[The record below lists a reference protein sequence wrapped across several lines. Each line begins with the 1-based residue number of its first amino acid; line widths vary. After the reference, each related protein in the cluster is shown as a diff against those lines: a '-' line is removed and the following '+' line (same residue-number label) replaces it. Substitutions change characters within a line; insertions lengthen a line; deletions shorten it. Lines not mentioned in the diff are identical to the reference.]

1 MEFEDYGCFLFIAFF
16 LVFRHFIF
24 MNGEQQ
30 KKTTELYGQDME
42 LLGEDLAK
50 SNASLGVDA
59 KNDQLGV
66 EAIEAMKSLVKNDQS
81 DSN

>member
-1 MEFEDYGCFLFIAFF
+1 
-16 LVFRHFIF
+16 
-24 MNGEQQ
+24 MNGKQQ

-42 LLGEDLAK
+42 LLGEDLVK
-50 SNASLGVDA
+50 SNASLGVEA
-59 KNDQLGV
+59 KNDELGV

>member
-1 MEFEDYGCFLFIAFF
+1 M
-16 LVFRHFIF
+16 FRHFIF
-24 MNGEQQ
+24 MNDEQQ

-50 SNASLGVDA
+50 SNASLGVEA
-59 KNDQLGV
+59 KNDELGV

>member
-1 MEFEDYGCFLFIAFF
+1 
-16 LVFRHFIF
+16 

-30 KKTTELYGQDME
+30 KKTTDLYGKDME

-50 SNASLGVDA
+50 SNASLGVEA
-59 KNDQLGV
+59 KNDELGV

>member
-1 MEFEDYGCFLFIAFF
+1 
-16 LVFRHFIF
+16 

-50 SNASLGVDA
+50 SNASLGVEA
-59 KNDQLGV
+59 KNNELGV
-66 EAIEAMKSLVKNDQS
+66 EAIEAMKSLVKNDKS

>member
-1 MEFEDYGCFLFIAFF
+1 
-16 LVFRHFIF
+16 
-24 MNGEQQ
+24 MNGAQQ

-50 SNASLGVDA
+50 SNASLGVEA
-59 KNDQLGV
+59 KNDELGV

>member
-1 MEFEDYGCFLFIAFF
+1 
-16 LVFRHFIF
+16 
-24 MNGEQQ
+24 MNGKQQ
-30 KKTTELYGQDME
+30 KKKTELYGQDME

-50 SNASLGVDA
+50 SNASLGVEA
-59 KNDQLGV
+59 KNDELGV

>member
-1 MEFEDYGCFLFIAFF
+1 
-16 LVFRHFIF
+16 
-24 MNGEQQ
+24 MNGERQ

-50 SNASLGVDA
+50 SNASLGVEA
-59 KNDQLGV
+59 KNDELGL

>member
-1 MEFEDYGCFLFIAFF
+1 
-16 LVFRHFIF
+16 
-24 MNGEQQ
+24 MNGERQ

-50 SNASLGVDA
+50 SNASLGVEA
-59 KNDQLGV
+59 KNDELGV

-81 DSN
+81 DSH

>member
-1 MEFEDYGCFLFIAFF
+1 
-16 LVFRHFIF
+16 
-24 MNGEQQ
+24 MNDEQQ

-50 SNASLGVDA
+50 NNASLGVEA
-59 KNDQLGV
+59 KNDELGV

>member
-1 MEFEDYGCFLFIAFF
+1 
-16 LVFRHFIF
+16 

-30 KKTTELYGQDME
+30 KKTTELYGEDME

-50 SNASLGVDA
+50 SNASLGVEA
-59 KNDQLGV
+59 KNDELGV
-66 EAIEAMKSLVKNDQS
+66 EAIEAMKSLVKNEQS

>member
-1 MEFEDYGCFLFIAFF
+1 
-16 LVFRHFIF
+16 

-50 SNASLGVDA
+50 SNASLGVEA
-59 KNDQLGV
+59 KNDELGV
-66 EAIEAMKSLVKNDQS
+66 EAFEAMKSLLKNDQS